1 MSSSDDALD
10 IIVVCDF
17 RLLLLL
23 IKMIT
28 PTTIAAIII
37 ISNRDPKAPDREPP
51 PPLLL
56 PPKPKKFEPS
66 LASRCT
72 GGLKMTVPFRKRTR
86 AFCRSSVYVTLSVR
100 GYVPGVVLLSSAK
113 GILNGRGESASRSPK
128 Y

>member
-51 PPLLL
+51 PLLL

-72 GGLKMTVPFRKRTR
+72 GGLKLTVPFRKRTR

-100 GYVPGVVLLSSAK
+100 GYVPGVVLFSSAK